1 MANKLLYFVLM
12 AVFLLF
18 SVSKIWWETPN
29 KRRVYSTMEL
39 VDKLFKSGKALLHI
53 GFDEDQ
59 EYFKSYFLL

>member
-18 SVSKIWWETPN
+18 SVSRIWRETSN
-29 KRRVYSTMEL
+29 KPRVYSTMEW
-39 VDKLFKSGKALLHI
+39 VDKLFKSGLALLRY

-59 EYFKSYFLL
+59 EYFRSYFLL

>member
-18 SVSKIWWETPN
+18 SVSKIWWETSSKP
-29 KRRVYSTMEL
+29 RVYSTMEL
-39 VDKLFKSGKALLHI
+39 VEKLFKSGTALLHI

-59 EYFKSYFLL
+59 EYFKSSFLL